1 MTTEEAGSAPAP
13 LAILNVLWRGK
24 FIILAGLLIGLG
36 LGWYYANYVAEP
48 VYRAS
53 SVVMMESREQTV
65 VNLDSVVGG
74 LPSADQS
81 VLNSEAEVIRSR
93 GLLGKVVDDL
103 DLTSDPEFNV
113 YLRPI
118 GWKTKL
124 KQNIMALFGADIEE
138 RTLPPM
144 EVQRSDTI
152 SMLRNAINVRN
163 ISASLVFN
171 ITVETESAEKSA
183 VLANRTA
190 EIYILNQLDVKY
202 DASRQA
208 TSWLADRVAEL
219 QSDLESADAKVKQF
233 RSETELVN
241 ADGLL
246 LREQQLKDLRDRIEN
261 STRGIETA
269 EAKIA
274 AMQAASEYP
283 EKAQAAGDVQ
293 LQQFLPRIDQ
303 PTIQTA
309 FDNRYE
315 TLMAR
320 ARTDIERLT
329 TQRETL
335 SSALQELEGQ
345 IQTQGRDLTE
355 LQQLTREAEASRLL
369 YEHFLTRLKETS
381 AQEGIQQADSRILS
395 EAVTPKSPSAPNV
408 QLIMA
413 MNAILGTIA
422 GVGIVL
428 LLELRNNSYRTASL
442 LEAGTGYPVLGQI
455 PSLPI
460 RQRRNAITY
469 LADKPTSAAA
479 EAVRNLRT
487 SILLSNIDSPPQVLM
502 TCSSLPGEGKTT
514 MALALTQN
522 LVGLGKKVLL
532 VEGDIRRRVMTQY
545 VKRQKPAGLVSVLS
559 GKTDL
564 ETTVTYDELLQ
575 ADVLLGEET
584 AVNGAD
590 LFSSEAFA
598 AFVRRARELYDY
610 VIIDTPPVLVVPD
623 ARIIAQQADAVVFV
637 VKWDSTTKTQV
648 RESLTM
654 FERVNCPVS
663 GLVLNNIS
671 ARGMKR
677 YGYGGNYGAYA
688 AYGNKYYIN

>member
-1 MTTEEAGSAPAP
+1 MDMLKRPQATMTTEEAGSAPAP

-124 KQNIMALFGADIEE
+124 QQNIMALFGADVEE
-138 RTLPPM
+138 RALPPM

-152 SMLRNAINVRN
+152 SMLRNVINVRN

-183 VLANRTA
+183 RLANRTA

-320 ARTDIERLT
+320 ANTDIERLT
-329 TQRETL
+329 AQRETL
-335 SSALQELEGQ
+335 SGALQELEGQ
-345 IQTQGRDLTE
+345 IQ
-355 LQQLTREAEASRLL
+355 
-369 YEHFLTRLKETS
+369 
-381 AQEGIQQADSRILS
+381 
-395 EAVTPKSPSAPNV
+395 
-408 QLIMA
+408 
-413 MNAILGTIA
+413 
-422 GVGIVL
+422 
-428 LLELRNNSYRTASL
+428 
-442 LEAGTGYPVLGQI
+442 
-455 PSLPI
+455 
-460 RQRRNAITY
+460 
-469 LADKPTSAAA
+469 
-479 EAVRNLRT
+479 
-487 SILLSNIDSPPQVLM
+487 
-502 TCSSLPGEGKTT
+502 
-514 MALALTQN
+514 
-522 LVGLGKKVLL
+522 
-532 VEGDIRRRVMTQY
+532 
-545 VKRQKPAGLVSVLS
+545 
-559 GKTDL
+559 
-564 ETTVTYDELLQ
+564 
-575 ADVLLGEET
+575 
-584 AVNGAD
+584 
-590 LFSSEAFA
+590 
-598 AFVRRARELYDY
+598 
-610 VIIDTPPVLVVPD
+610 
-623 ARIIAQQADAVVFV
+623 
-637 VKWDSTTKTQV
+637 
-648 RESLTM
+648 
-654 FERVNCPVS
+654 
-663 GLVLNNIS
+663 
-671 ARGMKR
+671 
-677 YGYGGNYGAYA
+677 
-688 AYGNKYYIN
+688 